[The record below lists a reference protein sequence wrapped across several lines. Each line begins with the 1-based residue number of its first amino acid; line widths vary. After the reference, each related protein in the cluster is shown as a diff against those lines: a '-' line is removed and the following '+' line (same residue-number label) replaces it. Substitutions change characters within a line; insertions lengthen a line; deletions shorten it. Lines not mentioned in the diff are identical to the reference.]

1 LGFCRFGI
9 DPDVLNK
16 VYADRPNW
24 SLQAHGQM
32 AAFSN
37 PRVWEFMSRV
47 LKCAAIKP

>member
-1 LGFCRFGI
+1 M
-9 DPDVLNK
+9 LNK
-16 VYADRPNW
+16 VYADCPNW
-24 SLQAHGQM
+24 HSRHGQM